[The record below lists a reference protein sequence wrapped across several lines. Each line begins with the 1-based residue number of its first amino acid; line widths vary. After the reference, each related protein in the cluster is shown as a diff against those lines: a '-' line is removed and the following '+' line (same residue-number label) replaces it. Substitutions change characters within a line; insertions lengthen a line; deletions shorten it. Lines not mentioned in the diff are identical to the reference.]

1 MNNKILRLLYVDDEI
16 DILLSNY
23 LDETYNGEKNK
34 IQKIEFDYSDLEFT
48 PDMSYLDLL
57 NNESIRMANIIII
70 DSRLFSNDNS
80 SHKYK
85 GEEIELLL
93 RKIYPFIEVVVITQN
108 DIAGRNIVQK
118 YPSSSENDKK
128 NAYEH
133 YQEKL
138 KPIIDEKCKS
148 IASRRLV
155 VNEFRDNNTWDTL
168 MKEKLLNSFLAM
180 PLYEELTKNDID
192 QLVDSFKQIEKLI
205 DKES

>member
-1 MNNKILRLLYVDDEI
+1 M
-16 DILLSNY
+16 
-23 LDETYNGEKNK
+23 T
-34 IQKIEFDYSDLEFT
+34 
-48 PDMSYLDLL
+48 
-57 NNESIRMANIIII
+57 
-70 DSRLFSNDNS
+70 
-80 SHKYK
+80 
-85 GEEIELLL
+85 
-93 RKIYPFIEVVVITQN
+93 
-108 DIAGRNIVQK
+108 
-118 YPSSSENDKK
+118 KK